1 MKILIIGS
9 NGMLGKDL
17 MAVLA
22 PYEPIGVDRAEMDLT
37 DPEAVSKKF
46 EEVQPEIVI
55 NAAGYT
61 AVDVAETPD
70 GQQEALAI
78 NGIAVGTLAELCAQ
92 HDIPL
97 VHFSTDYVFDGM
109 KMGEYKENDTP
120 SPINQYGQSKLLGE
134 SLLQKYAT
142 KFYLIRTS
150 WLYGKHG
157 KNFVQ
162 TMIDLGNKGHQLTVV
177 NDQIGKPTWTY
188 DLAESVLTLLVE
200 HRPYG
205 IYHLVN
211 EEAVS
216 WYDFAV
222 EIFKQLEMPVD
233 ILPVSSQEF
242 SRPAPRPRN
251 SALANTKFPLL
262 RSHKDALQQY
272 LSTL

>member
-9 NGMLGKDL
+9 KGMLGKDL
-17 MAVLA
+17 MTVLA

-37 DPEAVSKKF
+37 DAAAILAKF

-78 NGIAVGTLAELCAQ
+78 NGIAVGALAELCAQ
-92 HDIPL
+92 RDIPL

-109 KMGEYKENDTP
+109 KMGEYKEIDTP
-120 SPINQYGQSKLLGE
+120 SPLNQYGKSKLLGE
-134 SLLQKYAT
+134 TLLQKYAT

-162 TMIDLGNKGHQLTVV
+162 TMIDLGKKGHQLTVV

-222 EIFKQLEMPVD
+222 EIFQQLEMPVD

-251 SALANTKFPLL
+251 SALGNTKFPLL

>member
-17 MAVLA
+17 MTVLA

-37 DPEAVSKKF
+37 DAAAILAKF

-61 AVDVAETPD
+61 AVDVAETSD

-78 NGIAVGTLAELCAQ
+78 NGIAVGALAELCAQ
-92 HDIPL
+92 RDIPL

-109 KMGEYKENDTP
+109 KMGEYKEIDTP
-120 SPINQYGQSKLLGE
+120 SPLNQYGKSKLLGE
-134 SLLQKYAT
+134 TLLQKCAT

-162 TMIDLGNKGHQLTVV
+162 TMIDLGKKGHQLTVV

-222 EIFKQLEMPVD
+222 EIFQQLEMPVD

-251 SALANTKFPLL
+251 SALGNTKFPLL

>member
-1 MKILIIGS
+1 
-9 NGMLGKDL
+9 MLGKDL
-17 MAVLA
+17 MSVFAA
-22 PYEPIGVDRAEMDLT
+22 NEPVGVDREEMDIT
-37 DPEAVSKKF
+37 DPQAVIKKIDD
-46 EEVQPEIVI
+46 VQPDVII
-55 NAAGYT
+55 NASGYT

-70 GQQEALAI
+70 GQQEAISI

-92 HDIPL
+92 RDIPL

-109 KMGEYKENDTP
+109 KVGEYKENDTP
-120 SPINQYGQSKLLGE
+120 APLNQYGKSKLLGE
-134 SLLQKYAT
+134 TLLQKHCS

-157 KNFVQ
+157 KNFVD
-162 TMIDLGNKGHQLTVV
+162 TMIKLGKQGNQLTVV
-177 NDQIGKPTWTY
+177 DDQIGKPTWAY

-200 HRPYG
+200 KRPYG

-216 WYDFAV
+216 WHAFAV
-222 EIFKQLEMPVD
+222 EIFQQLEMEVD
-233 ILPVSSQEF
+233 IIPVSSQEF
-242 SRPAPRPRN
+242 SRPAPRPHN

>member
-9 NGMLGKDL
+9 KGMLGSDL

-22 PYEPIGVDRAEMDLT
+22 PYEPAGLDREEMDLT
-37 DPEAVSKKF
+37 DADMVLKKF
-46 EEVQPEIVI
+46 DEIQPEIVI
-55 NAAGYT
+55 NASGYT
-61 AVDVAETPD
+61 AVDVAETPE

-78 NGIAVGTLAELCAQ
+78 NGIAVGMLAQLCAQ
-92 HDIPL
+92 RDIPL

-120 SPINQYGQSKLLGE
+120 SPLNQYGKSKLLGE
-134 SLLQKYAT
+134 TLLQKYAT

-162 TMIDLGNKGHQLTVV
+162 TMIDLGEKGHQLTVV
-177 NDQIGKPTWTY
+177 NDQIGKPTWTN
-188 DLAESVLTLLVE
+188 DLAESVMTLLVE

-211 EEAVS
+211 EDPVS

-222 EIFKQLEMPVD
+222 EIFQQLELPVD

-251 SALANTKFPLL
+251 SALGNTKFPLL